1 MTPGFAHILNNLRRE
16 NNLSQKKAADDLGI
30 SQALLSHYENGVR
43 EPKLEFIIKACE
55 YYGVST
61 DYILGRTTVKSY
73 NGISLNYTNDDQ
85 RRNANAASFILSL
98 LSEIGDEQLSLFASK
113 YINFWL
119 FIVLTSICNPSRQHE
134 PLFDAALKIAEN
146 TFLNNICRIK
156 ENPLIV
162 KKLSESMLKD
172 KYPDQFASMLELEEI
187 IKKEMDSLSSNEN

>member
-1 MTPGFAHILNNLRRE
+1 MMPGFAHILNNLRRE

-98 LSEIGDEQLSLFASK
+98 LSEIGDEQLSLSTSK

-119 FIVLTSICNPSRQHE
+119 FIVLTSICNPSRQYE
-134 PLFDAALKIAEN
+134 PLLDAALKIAEN
-146 TFLNNICRIK
+146 TFLNNIRRIK